1 MYQNG
6 TLEATPAAEHVAAGA
21 ATTDPPP
28 AAAPVGVGEDEKQ
41 EAKKEGGDT
50 DKAHTIPPPKS
61 EFLSIPLLF
70 IPLIPPTHMSPSV
83 HIPFSLCHPSLPF
96 TVSLSLPPLSPV
108 CALVHGIPC
117 ISCCNH
123 ACLFSSFNCSLPLS
137 TTLPLILTPLTLVPS
152 TPHSSSPAAAADAPP
167 PSATR
172 QSPLRWS
179 LPGTAPPPSF
189 SLASSALPS
198 SAPPSSSLPAS
209 STPSSTPHE
218 DVATPANAPTAA
230 PTSAPAAAS
239 ATVPTAAAEA
249 AATGSTTQ
257 SSDHVV
263 LAVSSAQPAISPRAG
278 RTADAAD
285 ADANAAAGV
294 AAAAG
299 GGAGSSDGLGA
310 DVDPEA
316 QDSLRQPLL
325 QAHTTSEAQ
334 QAEQQAQ
341 QQQQD
346 EQEEQ
351 NELQRWAAAVGWG
364 EMMGAYSVLH
374 TDDNTDL
381 HLFSLHVTR
390 GLAILGLL
398 LCAYLGPSF
407 PAFAPSPWHGLS
419 LADLPLP
426 LLLYTVGLSLAL
438 AYTQVPSVLAASN
451 KVYIRFCKIFY
462 LGYFLQGG
470 FLHPIGDTSFGVS
483 LENTRFCGMLQQVAA
498 ALLVVGV
505 SEVAVMKLYRGV
517 RRPPGVHHH
526 ALGFLINW
534 CVALLLVLL
543 YASLSYLLF
552 VPSYTLSITTSIHSN
567 TTTVIPTINT
577 TALVTINPTSHLEAL
592 HEDGLWEGA
601 GGQRRALQGGRAD
614 DAGSLAVHCGMSG
627 SFSPACNAAGYID
640 RVLMGP
646 THMLST
652 APFHSL
658 PECQRTSPLPP
669 AWCQAPFDSQ
679 GILSTVGACLVAFA
693 GLHHGHL
700 LTYFNTHSW
709 RIFRSLLFA
718 TVLLATGVTL
728 SMPVPLHSSLPSFLP
743 DSILSGMPFNPQL
756 FTISFAAVA
765 AAVSCFLF
773 SCFFILTDVYT
784 SARPFLAPI
793 AWLGRN
799 PLFVLVLGVCRL
811 LDLLLAGFYVNNDPA
826 SNLLSL
832 PYAFLVGALG
842 DETLAT
848 AAAAVLGCI
857 FWCLTA
863 GLTVRYKLIW
873 TF

>member
-1 MYQNG
+1 MM
-6 TLEATPAAEHVAAGA
+6 LVASAW
-21 ATTDPPP
+21 
-28 AAAPVGVGEDEKQ
+28 
-41 EAKKEGGDT
+41 
-50 DKAHTIPPPKS
+50 HWS
-61 EFLSIPLLF
+61 FF
-70 IPLIPPTHMSPSV
+70 PT
-83 HIPFSLCHPSLPF
+83 
-96 TVSLSLPPLSPV
+96 
-108 CALVHGIPC
+108 
-117 ISCCNH
+117 
-123 ACLFSSFNCSLPLS
+123 
-137 TTLPLILTPLTLVPS
+137 
-152 TPHSSSPAAAADAPP
+152 
-167 PSATR
+167 
-172 QSPLRWS
+172 
-179 LPGTAPPPSF
+179 
-189 SLASSALPS
+189 
-198 SAPPSSSLPAS
+198 
-209 STPSSTPHE
+209 
-218 DVATPANAPTAA
+218 PTA
-230 PTSAPAAAS
+230 
-239 ATVPTAAAEA
+239 
-249 AATGSTTQ
+249 
-257 SSDHVV
+257 
-263 LAVSSAQPAISPRAG
+263 R
-278 RTADAAD
+278 
-285 ADANAAAGV
+285 
-294 AAAAG
+294 
-299 GGAGSSDGLGA
+299 
-310 DVDPEA
+310 
-316 QDSLRQPLL
+316 
-325 QAHTTSEAQ
+325 TTSEAQ
-334 QAEQQAQ
+334 QAEQQE
-341 QQQQD
+341 QQD
-346 EQEEQ
+346 EEEEQ

-407 PAFAPSPWHGLS
+407 PAFAPSPWHGFS

-470 FLHPIGDTSFGVS
+470 FLHPIGDTTFGVS
-483 LENTRFCGMLQQVAA
+483 LENTRFSGMLQQVAA

-505 SEVAVMKLYRGV
+505 SEVAVMKLYRGA

-543 YASLSYLLF
+543 YASLSYLLL
-552 VPSYTLSITTSIHSN
+552 VPSYTLSSTTSLQTN
-567 TTTVIPTINT
+567 TTVIATST
-577 TALVTINPTSHLEAL
+577 SASHLTSL
-592 HEDGLWEGA
+592 HQEGVWEGA
-601 GGQRRALQGGRAD
+601 GGQWRALQGGMED
-614 DAGSLAVHCGMSG
+614 GAGGGSTGVHVHCGVRG

-646 THMLST
+646 SHMLST

-658 PECQRTSPLPP
+658 PECQRTSPPPP
-669 AWCQAPFDSQ
+669 AWCQAPFDPQ

-709 RIFRSLLFA
+709 RIIRSLLFA
-718 TVLLATGVTL
+718 TGLLATGVL
-728 SMPVPLHSSLPSFLP
+728 LYMPMPLPASSLPSFLP
-743 DSILSGMPFNPQL
+743 HSFLSGMPFNPQL

-773 SCFFILTDVYT
+773 SFLFILTDVYT
-784 SARPFLAPI
+784 SARPFLTPI

-811 LDLLLAGFYVNNDPA
+811 LDLLLSGFYVNNDPA

-832 PYAFLVGALG
+832 PYAFLVGVLG
-842 DETLAT
+842 NGTLAT

-863 GLTVRYKLIW
+863 GLTVRYKHIW

>member
-1 MYQNG
+1 MLSWWSVPARADPPPRDPAPPPNAPAAALAEGAEKSDPSPIQNG

-28 AAAPVGVGEDEKQ
+28 AAAPVGVGKDEKQ

-50 DKAHTIPPPKS
+50 DNAHTIPPPK
-61 EFLSIPLLF
+61 
-70 IPLIPPTHMSPSV
+70 
-83 HIPFSLCHPSLPF
+83 
-96 TVSLSLPPLSPV
+96 
-108 CALVHGIPC
+108 A
-117 ISCCNH
+117 
-123 ACLFSSFNCSLPLS
+123 AAA
-137 TTLPLILTPLTLVPS
+137 
-152 TPHSSSPAAAADAPP
+152 AAAADAPP
-167 PSATR
+167 PSAAR

-218 DVATPANAPTAA
+218 DIATPANAPTAA
-230 PTSAPAAAS
+230 PTTAPAAAS

-263 LAVSSAQPAISPRAG
+263 LAVPSAHPAISPRAA
-278 RTADAAD
+278 RTAAAAAAAD
-285 ADANAAAGV
+285 ADAAAGAAAAG
-294 AAAAG
+294 G

-310 DVDPEA
+310 DEDPEA

-325 QAHTTSEAQ
+325 QARTTSEAQ
-334 QAEQQAQ
+334 QAEQQAEQQAQQ

-346 EQEEQ
+346 EEEQ

-398 LCAYLGPSF
+398 LCAYLSPSF

-505 SEVAVMKLYRGV
+505 SEVAVMKLYRGA

-543 YASLSYLLF
+543 YASLSFLLF
-552 VPSYTLSITTSIHSN
+552 VPSYTLSTTTSIHSN
-567 TTTVIPTINT
+567 TTTITPTVT
-577 TALVTINPTSHLEAL
+577 TAIATTNPLSHLSAL
-592 HEDGLWEGA
+592 HQDGLWESA
-601 GGQRRALQGGRAD
+601 EGQRRALQGGTED
-614 DAGSLAVHCGMSG
+614 DGGSLAVHCGVRG
-627 SFSPACNAAGYID
+627 SFAPGCNAAGYID

-646 THMLST
+646 SHMLST

-658 PECQRTSPLPP
+658 PMCQSTSPLPP
-669 AWCQAPFDSQ
+669 AWCQAPFDPQ

-728 SMPVPLHSSLPSFLP
+728 SMPMPLLHSSLPSFLP
-743 DSILSGMPFNPQL
+743 ESILSASVTPLPSLSSRASTSLHIPPMNCPHHFTPQ
-756 FTISFAAVA
+756 TPAIPAPQ
-765 AAVSCFLF
+765 
-773 SCFFILTDVYT
+773 TDVYT

-826 SNLLSL
+826 SNL
-832 PYAFLVGALG
+832 
-842 DETLAT
+842 
-848 AAAAVLGCI
+848 
-857 FWCLTA
+857 
-863 GLTVRYKLIW
+863 VRA
-873 TF
+873 